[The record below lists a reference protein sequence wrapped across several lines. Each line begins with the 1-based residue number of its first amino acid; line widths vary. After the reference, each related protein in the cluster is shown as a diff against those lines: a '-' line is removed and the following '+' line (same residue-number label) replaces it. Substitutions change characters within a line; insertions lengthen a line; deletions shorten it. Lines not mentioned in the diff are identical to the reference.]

1 MIARKAGRSPSVA
14 IGAADVG
21 LKVAG
26 RSRVLHGCGGR
37 PAVRRRCPH
46 RARRPGPSPDRAS
59 AAGRGWV
66 AAPARAVTRLP
77 SQPAVV
83 ADFKG
88 RRRGPGTV
96 QSQ

>member
-1 MIARKAGRSPSVA
+1 MIARKTGRSTSVA

-59 AAGRGWV
+59 AADREDPV
-66 AAPARAVTRLP
+66 RAASGAGPGLV
-77 SQPAVV
+77 
-83 ADFKG
+83 
-88 RRRGPGTV
+88 RRRGGGV
-96 QSQ
+96 